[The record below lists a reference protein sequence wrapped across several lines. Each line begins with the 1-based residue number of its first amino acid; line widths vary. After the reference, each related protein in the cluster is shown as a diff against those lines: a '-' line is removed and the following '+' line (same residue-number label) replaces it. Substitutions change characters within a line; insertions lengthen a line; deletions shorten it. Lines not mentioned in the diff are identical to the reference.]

1 MRKRQEFNVPMLAI
15 TLVLGAA
22 VWFLCALLYET
33 LEGSM
38 PDPLLIGL
46 LFGIFAF
53 VMALGVFI
61 VSSAFGTF
69 EKNLISGGQSGSVI
83 IFLAI
88 GVLLLAALAAL
99 FQWIYSLRFRPG
111 ATEPTSYIFL
121 IDDSG
126 STSSSDPRQLRYE
139 AIAQVLRDKDA
150 DFPYMV
156 YGFADEVTLLRE
168 MKPVSAGVEKLTGIS
183 SGQTAIKLAL
193 ERVLDDYRNKLWT
206 GGAAPKVVLLTDGA
220 PTDFDY
226 FSQISGILSEYS
238 RNNISISVV
247 GLGGADSSLMEQIAS
262 HTNGIYVD
270 IQDAAMLAEAM
281 TSAATYFAAG
291 DLVSTRYD
299 SNLSALFG
307 FLRVLFL
314 TILGTGIGLLAMVA
328 YGQSES
334 TSLILLSSIVTSA
347 IGALL
352 LELLT
357 SLWDLP
363 DKPLWF
369 VLWVLIAA
377 TLCTK
382 TVIVD
387 HVIASQHARTVQP
400 SRVRRKGRA
409 NRNI

>member
-1 MRKRQEFNVPMLAI
+1 MRKRQEFNLPMLVI
-15 TLVLGAA
+15 TLALGAA
-22 VWFLCALLYET
+22 VWFLCAALYGA
-33 LEGSM
+33 LEGSI

-46 LFGIFAF
+46 LFGIL
-53 VMALGVFI
+53 ALVVAVGVFL
-61 VSSAFGTF
+61 VSSVSGTF
-69 EKNLISGGQSGSVI
+69 EKNLISGGQPGSAVA
-83 IFLAI
+83 FLII

-99 FQWIYSLRFRPG
+99 FQWLYSLRFRSG
-111 ATEPTSYIFL
+111 VAEPTSYIFL

-126 STSSSDPRQLRYE
+126 STSSSDPQQLRYD
-139 AIAQVLRDKDA
+139 AINQVLQNKDA

-156 YGFADEVTLLRE
+156 YGFADGVTLLRE
-168 MKPVSAGVEKLTGIS
+168 MKPISAGVEKLTGIS
-183 SGQTAIKLAL
+183 DGQTAIKLAL
-193 ERVLDDYRNKLWT
+193 ERVIDDYRNQLWT

-220 PTDFDY
+220 PTDFEF

-247 GLGGADSSLMEQIAS
+247 GLGGADSTLMEQIAI

-299 SNLSALFG
+299 SNLSGLFG
-307 FLRVLFL
+307 FLRILFL
-314 TILGTGIGLLAMVA
+314 AILGTGIGLLAMIA
-328 YGQSES
+328 YGQPDSIQ
-334 TSLILLSSIVTSA
+334 LILLSSIAASV
-347 IGALL
+347 IGSLL
-352 LELLT
+352 LELPT
-357 SLWDLP
+357 SLLDAP
-363 DKPLWF
+363 DRPLWF

-382 TVIVD
+382 TVT
-387 HVIASQHARTVQP
+387 ASPDRLNRSRRTVRP
-400 SRVRRKGRA
+400 SRSRRGRA